1 MALRSILADQ
11 TGLLSGVD
19 DTAKVE
25 QILKLASTWR
35 GDTASE
41 AQAALA
47 ERIEQV
53 QVTETGLRVTV
64 KLGSIFKC

>member
-25 QILKLASTWR
+25 QLLKLAST
-35 GDTASE
+35 GASDTASE
-41 AQAALA
+41 AKVPLA
-47 ERIEQV
+47 ELIEQV

-64 KLGSIFKC
+64 KLGSICKC